1 MTELPFERAAMRGE
15 PMSDSL
21 DFIDAVMYQGLAALY
36 FRFFQKAITKEQG
49 QIEKKHLMRKYT
61 VERNLK
67 SYEDIM
73 YRWNSDLRKAVEA
86 AQNAYRKNRTL
97 ENADRLSAALDGR
110 LP

>member
-1 MTELPFERAAMRGE
+1 
-15 PMSDSL
+15 MSDSL

-36 FRFFQKAITKEQG
+36 FRFFQKAITQEQG

-73 YRWNSDLRKAVEA
+73 YRWNSDLRKAVES

-110 LP
+110 L

>member
-15 PMSDSL
+15 PMPDNL
-21 DFIDAVMYQGLAALY
+21 DFIDSMMYQGLAALY

-49 QIEKKHLMRKYT
+49 QAEKKQMMKKYT

-73 YRWNSDLRKAVEA
+73 YRWNCSLRKDIEA
-86 AQNAYRKNRTL
+86 AQISYRKERTL

-110 LP
+110 LL

>member
-1 MTELPFERAAMRGE
+1 
-15 PMSDSL
+15 
-21 DFIDAVMYQGLAALY
+21 
-36 FRFFQKAITKEQG
+36 
-49 QIEKKHLMRKYT
+49 MRKYT

-73 YRWNSDLRKAVEA
+73 YRWNSDLRKAVES

-110 LP
+110 L

>member
-36 FRFFQKAITKEQG
+36 FRFFQKAITQEQG

-67 SYEDIM
+67 PPKTPTEKTAH
-73 YRWNSDLRKAVEA
+73 W
-86 AQNAYRKNRTL
+86 RTPT
-97 ENADRLSAALDGR
+97 G
-110 LP
+110 

>member
-1 MTELPFERAAMRGE
+1 
-15 PMSDSL
+15 MSDSL
-21 DFIDAVMYQGLAALY
+21 DFIDAVMYQGLAALC
-36 FRFFQKAITKEQG
+36 FRFFQKAITQEQG

-110 LP
+110 L

>member
-15 PMSDSL
+15 PLSDSL
-21 DFIDAVMYQGLAALY
+21 VFIDALMYQGLAALY
-36 FRFFQKAITKEQG
+36 FRFFQKAITQEQG

-110 LP
+110 L